1 THVMTCSSTGAPT
14 VGRQVARRGYRQ
26 TDERRSQRAWT
37 ALRHVRLEHGHEHQ
51 IGSRSKNHSAEQS
64 IQEYEHRSIRTHM
77 IRTQSRQEWVG
88 AGGVNTRYV
97 QAGRPDAPVLIMLH
111 GTAGSWEG
119 FCANIPAHA
128 EHFNCYAIDMIGCGF
143 SSRPDIDY
151 EIPNYVDHV
160 LAFMDTVG
168 VERASLIGT
177 SLGAWVVAR
186 FALQHPERTDKIEL
200 LSAAG
205 LFANASNMPRI
216 RNVRSAAVTDPSWGN
231 IKPIFD
237 HLLQKEEARIP
248 DIIAV
253 RQAVYRQPDMLTTM
267 QHILCLQDPDIRP
280 RDLISEDEGRS
291 IRAPALITGSLA
303 DKDEYLETAQRVSEL
318 IPNARYLPREGVG
331 HWPQFEDPD
340 TFNAA
345 SIAFLKS

>member
-1 THVMTCSSTGAPT
+1 MNESVN
-14 VGRQVARRGYRQ
+14 Q
-26 TDERRSQRAWT
+26 TPGD
-37 ALRHVRLEHGHEHQ
+37 
-51 IGSRSKNHSAEQS
+51 
-64 IQEYEHRSIRTHM
+64 YEHRSIWTHM
-77 IRTQSRQEWVG
+77 MRTPFRQDWVE
-88 AGGVNTRYV
+88 AGGINTRYV
-97 QAGRPDAPVLIMLH
+97 QAGKPDAPALIMLH

-128 EHFNCYAIDMIGCGF
+128 EHFNCYAIDMIGSGF

-160 LAFMDTVG
+160 RAFMDAVG
-168 VERASLIGT
+168 IERASFMGT

-186 FALQHPERTDKIEL
+186 FALQYPARTDKIEL

-205 LFANASNMPRI
+205 LFANASNMTRI
-216 RNVRSAAVTDPSWGN
+216 RNVRSAAVSDPSWSN

-237 HLLQKEEARIP
+237 HLLQKEGSRIP

-253 RQAVYRQPDMLTTM
+253 RQAVYRQPDMLKTM

-280 RDLISEDEGRS
+280 RNLISEDEWRS
-291 IRAPALITGSLA
+291 IQAPALITGSLA
-303 DKDEYLETAQRVSEL
+303 DKDEYLETAQRVAKL
-318 IPNARYLPREGVG
+318 IPNATYLPMEGVG